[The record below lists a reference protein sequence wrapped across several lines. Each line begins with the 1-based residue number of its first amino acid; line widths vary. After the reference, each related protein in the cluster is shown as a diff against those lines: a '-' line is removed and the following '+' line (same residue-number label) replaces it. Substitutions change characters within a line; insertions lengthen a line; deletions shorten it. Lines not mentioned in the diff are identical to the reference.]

1 LSEIDNLISQRKQK
15 LEELRK
21 LGVDPYP
28 YRFSTTHAIS
38 QIREKYGRLKAEEKT
53 AETVSLAGR
62 IMSLR
67 KMGKASFAHI
77 KDETGKLQ
85 VYIRED
91 VLGERNY
98 QMFRRFDIG
107 DFIGVT
113 GKVFSTKTG
122 ELSIHAEDLILL
134 AKSLR
139 PLPEKWHGL
148 KDIETRYRQRYLDLV
163 VNEQV
168 KSVFLTRSLIIKAIR
183 KFLDKSGFLEVETP
197 MMQSIVGGA
206 AAKPFVTFHQALGIE
221 LYLRISPELFLKR
234 LVVGGLE
241 KVYEV
246 NRNFRNEGVSTRHNP
261 EFTMLEVYQ
270 AYSDYNGMMDLCEKI
285 ILFIAREVLGREEL
299 VYQKSKISLG
309 RIPWQRFSLYD
320 LLKKHT
326 GLDFAT
332 IRGLSEMRKAAD
344 RLNVKYEKDSPSSK
358 VLDHIFEA
366 YVQKNLIQPTFVL
379 DYPTGFSPLA
389 KAKKDNPGLVER
401 FELFIGGEELANA
414 YSELN
419 DPIEQRK
426 RMETQVRERETSE
439 GKETKVD
446 EDYLRA
452 LEYGMPPCGGLGL
465 GVDRLVMVFTNSNS
479 IRDVILFPQ
488 MREETE

>member
-1 LSEIDNLISQRKQK
+1 MSEINKLISERKQK

-21 LGVDPYP
+21 LGVDVYP
-28 YRFSTTHAIS
+28 RNFSITHVIS
-38 QIREKYGRLKAEEKT
+38 QIREKYGTLKAEEKT
-53 AETVSLAGR
+53 EETVSLAGR

-67 KMGKASFAHI
+67 GMGKASFAHI
-77 KDETGKLQ
+77 KDQTGKLQ
-85 VYIRED
+85 IYIRED

-98 QMFRRFDIG
+98 QIFRKFDIG

-122 ELSIHAEDLILL
+122 ELSIQVENLTLL

-148 KDIETRYRQRYLDLV
+148 KDIETRYRQRYIDLV

-168 KSVFLTRSLIIKAIR
+168 KDVFCTRSLIIKAMR
-183 KFLDKSGFLEVETP
+183 KFLDNLGFLEVETP

-206 AAKPFVTFHQALGIE
+206 IAKPFLTHHQALDME

-246 NRNFRNEGVSTRHNP
+246 NRSFRNEGVSTRHNP

-270 AYSDYNGMMDLCEKI
+270 AYSDYNGMMDLCQKMI
-285 ILFIAREVLGREEL
+285 MSIAKEVLGKEDFA
-299 VYQKSKISLG
+299 YQKNKISLG
-309 RIPWQRFSLYD
+309 RIPWQSFSLYE
-320 LLKKHT
+320 LLEKHT
-326 GLDFAT
+326 GLDFT
-332 IRGLSEMRKAAD
+332 NIHGLSEIRKVAD
-344 RLNVKYEKDSPSSK
+344 KLDVKYKKDSPK
-358 VLDHIFEA
+358 HKILDHIFET
-366 YVQKNLIQPTFVL
+366 YVQKKLIQPTFVL
-379 DYPTGFSPLA
+379 DYPTEFSPLA
-389 KAKKDNPGLVER
+389 KAKKDNPELVER

-419 DPIEQRK
+419 DPVEQRR
-426 RMETQVRERETSE
+426 RMEKQIEERDINQEREIA
-439 GKETKVD
+439 VD

-452 LEYGMPPCGGLGL
+452 LEYGLPPCGGLGV

-488 MREETE
+488 MRKEAE

>member
-1 LSEIDNLISQRKQK
+1 MDEINKLISERKQK

-21 LGVDPYP
+21 LGVDVYP
-28 YRFSTTHAIS
+28 RNFSITHAIS
-38 QIREKYGRLKAEEKT
+38 QVREKHGTLKAEEKT
-53 AETVSLAGR
+53 EETVSLAGR

-67 KMGKASFAHI
+67 GMGKVCFAHM
-77 KDETGKLQ
+77 KDQTGKLQ
-85 VYIRED
+85 IYIRED

-98 QMFRRFDIG
+98 QIFRKLDIG
-107 DFIGVT
+107 DLIGVT

-122 ELSIHAEDLILL
+122 ELSIQVEDLTLL

-148 KDIETRYRQRYLDLV
+148 KDIETRYRQRYIDLV

-168 KSVFLTRSLIIKAIR
+168 KDVFCTRSLIIKGIR
-183 KFLDKSGFLEVETP
+183 KFLDNLGFLEVETP
-197 MMQSIVGGA
+197 MMQSVVGGA
-206 AAKPFVTFHQALGIE
+206 AAKPFLTHHQALDME

-241 KVYEV
+241 RVYEV
-246 NRNFRNEGVSTRHNP
+246 NRSFRNEGVSTRHNP

-270 AYSDYNGMMDLCEKI
+270 AYSDYNGMMDLCQKMV
-285 ILFIAREVLGREEL
+285 LSIAKEVLGKEDF
-299 VYQKSKISLG
+299 VYQENKISLG
-309 RIPWQRFSLYD
+309 KIPWQRFSLYE
-320 LLKKHT
+320 LLKEHT
-326 GLDFAT
+326 GLDFT
-332 IRGLSEMRKAAD
+332 NIHGLSEMRKAAD
-344 RLNVKYEKDSPSSK
+344 RLNVKYKKDSPK
-358 VLDHIFEA
+358 HKILDHIFES
-366 YVQKNLIQPTFVL
+366 YVQKKLIQPTFVL
-379 DYPTGFSPLA
+379 DYPAEFSPLA
-389 KAKKDNPGLVER
+389 KAKKDNPELVER

-419 DPIEQRK
+419 DPVEQRK
-426 RMETQVRERETSE
+426 RMEKQVEEKDIGEGREAE
-439 GKETKVD
+439 VD

-452 LEYGMPPCGGLGL
+452 LEYGLPPCGGLGI

-488 MREETE
+488 MRKETG

>member
-1 LSEIDNLISQRKQK
+1 MSEINNLISQRKKK

-21 LGVDPYP
+21 LGIDPYP
-28 YRFSTTHAIS
+28 HIFSTTHAVS
-38 QIREKYGRLKAEEKT
+38 QLREKYGALKKEEKAEE
-53 AETVSLAGR
+53 TVSIAGR

-67 KMGKASFAHI
+67 RMGRASFAHI

-85 VYIRED
+85 IYIRED
-91 VLGERNY
+91 VLGERDY
-98 QMFRRFDIG
+98 RIFGKFDIG
-107 DFIGVT
+107 DFIGVK

-122 ELSIHAEDLILL
+122 ELSIQVEELILL

-148 KDIETRYRQRYLDLV
+148 KDIETRYRQRYVDLV
-163 VNEQV
+163 VNEEV
-168 KSVFLTRSLIIKAIR
+168 KNVFLTRGLIIKAIR
-183 KFLDKSGFLEVETP
+183 KFLDSLGFLEVETP
-197 MMQSIVGGA
+197 MMQTIVGGA
-206 AAKPFVTFHQALGIE
+206 AAKPFLTYHKVLDME

-270 AYSDYNGMMDLCEKI
+270 AYSDYNGMMELCQKMI
-285 ILFIAREVLGREEL
+285 MFVAKEVLGREDL
-299 VYQKSKISLG
+299 IYQGNKISLG
-309 RIPWQRFSLYD
+309 KTPWQRFSLYD
-320 LLKKHT
+320 LLKENT
-326 GLDFAT
+326 GLDFAN
-332 IRGLSEMRKAAD
+332 IQSLSEMRGAAD
-344 RLNVKYEKDSPSSK
+344 RLNVKYEKDSPKHK

-366 YVQKNLIQPTFVL
+366 YVQKKLVQPTFVL
-379 DYPTGFSPLA
+379 DYPREFSPLA
-389 KAKKDNPGLVER
+389 KAKKDNPQLVER
-401 FELFIGGEELANA
+401 FELFVGGEELANA

-419 DPIEQRK
+419 DPVEQRK
-426 RMETQVRERETSE
+426 RMEAQVKERGTDE
-439 GKETKVD
+439 GKEVQVD

-488 MREETE
+488 MRKEAE

>member
-1 LSEIDNLISQRKQK
+1 MSEINKLISERKQK

-28 YRFSTTHAIS
+28 HNFSVTHAIS
-38 QIREKYGRLKAEEKT
+38 QVRNQYGALKAEEK
-53 AETVSLAGR
+53 AEGTISLAGR

-67 KMGKASFAHI
+67 RMGKASFAHI

-85 VYIRED
+85 IYIRED

-98 QMFRRFDIG
+98 QIFRKFDIG
-107 DFIGVT
+107 DFIGVS

-122 ELSIHAEDLILL
+122 ELSIRVEHLTLL

-148 KDIETRYRQRYLDLV
+148 KDIETRYRQRYVDLV
-163 VNEQV
+163 VNERV
-168 KSVFLTRSLIIKAIR
+168 KNVFLTRGLIIKAIR
-183 KFLDKSGFLEVETP
+183 KFLDNLGFLEVETP

-206 AAKPFVTFHQALGIE
+206 VAKPFLTHHQALDIE

-270 AYSDYNGMMDLCEKI
+270 AYSDYNAMMDLCEKM
-285 ILFIAREVLGREEL
+285 ILFIAKEVLGKEDL
-299 VYQKSKISLG
+299 IYQESKISLG

-320 LLKKHT
+320 LLKEHT
-326 GLDFAT
+326 GLDFT
-332 IRGLSEMRKAAD
+332 NIHGLSEMRKVAE
-344 RLNVKYEKDSPSSK
+344 RLNVKYEKDSPRQK
-358 VLDHIFEA
+358 VLDHIFES
-366 YVQKNLIQPTFVL
+366 YVQKKLIRPTFVL
-379 DYPTGFSPLA
+379 DYPRDFSPLA
-389 KAKKDNPGLVER
+389 KAKKDNPELVER

-419 DPIEQRK
+419 DPVEQQR
-426 RMETQVRERETSE
+426 RMEKQVEERDIGEGREVR
-439 GKETKVD
+439 VD
-446 EDYLRA
+446 EDYIRA
-452 LEYGMPPCGGLGL
+452 LEYGMPPCAGLGL

-488 MREETE
+488 MRKET

>member
-1 LSEIDNLISQRKQK
+1 M
-15 LEELRK
+15 EELRK
-21 LGVDPYP
+21 LGVDVYP
-28 YRFSTTHAIS
+28 RNFSITHAIS
-38 QIREKYGRLKAEEKT
+38 QVREKYGTLKAEEKT
-53 AETVSLAGR
+53 EETVSLAGR

-67 KMGKASFAHI
+67 GMGKASFAHI
-77 KDETGKLQ
+77 KDQTGKLQ
-85 VYIRED
+85 IYIRED

-98 QMFRRFDIG
+98 RIFKKFDIG
-107 DFIGVT
+107 DLIGVT

-122 ELSIHAEDLILL
+122 ELSIQVENLTLL

-148 KDIETRYRQRYLDLV
+148 KDIETRYRQRYIDLV

-168 KSVFLTRSLIIKAIR
+168 KDVFCMRSLIIKAIR
-183 KFLDKSGFLEVETP
+183 KFLDDLGFLEVETP

-206 AAKPFVTFHQALGIE
+206 IAKPFLTHHQALDME

-246 NRNFRNEGVSTRHNP
+246 NRSFRNEGVSTRHNP

-270 AYSDYNGMMDLCEKI
+270 AYSDYNGMMELCQKMI
-285 ILFIAREVLGREEL
+285 MSIAKEVLGKEDL
-299 VYQKSKISLG
+299 VYQKNKISLG
-309 RIPWQRFSLYD
+309 RIPWESFSLYE
-320 LLKKHT
+320 LLKEHT
-326 GLDFAT
+326 GLDFT
-332 IRGLSEMRKAAD
+332 NIHGLSEMRKVAD
-344 RLNVKYEKDSPSSK
+344 RLDVKYKKDSPK
-358 VLDHIFEA
+358 HKILDHIFES
-366 YVQKNLIQPTFVL
+366 YVQKKLIQPTFVL
-379 DYPTGFSPLA
+379 DYPTEFSPLA
-389 KAKKDNPGLVER
+389 KAKKDNPELVER

-419 DPIEQRK
+419 DPVEQRR
-426 RMETQVRERETSE
+426 RMEKQVEERDISQR
-439 GKETKVD
+439 KEIEVD

-452 LEYGMPPCGGLGL
+452 LEYGMPPCGGLGV
-465 GVDRLVMVFTNSNS
+465 GVDRLVMVFTNSSS

-488 MREETE
+488 MRKEAE

>member
-1 LSEIDNLISQRKQK
+1 MSEINKLISERKQK

-21 LGVDPYP
+21 MGVDVYP
-28 YRFSTTHAIS
+28 RNFSTTHVIS
-38 QIREKYGRLKAEEKT
+38 QVREKYATLKAEEKT
-53 AETVSLAGR
+53 EETVSLAGR

-67 KMGKASFAHI
+67 RMGKASFAHI
-77 KDETGKLQ
+77 KDGTGKLQ
-85 VYIRED
+85 IYIRED
-91 VLGERNY
+91 ILGEKNY
-98 QMFRRFDIG
+98 QIFRKLDIG

-113 GKVFSTKTG
+113 GKIFSTKTG
-122 ELSIHAEDLILL
+122 ELSIQVEDLILL

-148 KDIETRYRQRYLDLV
+148 KDIETRYRQRYIDLL

-168 KSVFLTRSLIIKAIR
+168 QNVFSTRSLIIKAIR
-183 KFLDKSGFLEVETP
+183 GFLDNLGFLEVETP
-197 MMQSIVGGA
+197 MMQSVVGGA
-206 AAKPFVTFHQALGIE
+206 IAKPFLTHHQALDME

-270 AYSDYNGMMDLCEKI
+270 AYSDYNVMMGLCERM
-285 ILFIAREVLGREEL
+285 ILFIAKEVLGREDL
-299 VYQKSKISLG
+299 IYQKSKISLG
-309 RIPWQRFSLYD
+309 RIPWKRFSLYD
-320 LLKKHT
+320 LLKEHA
-326 GLDFAT
+326 GLDFT
-332 IRGLSEMRKAAD
+332 NIHGLSEMRKAAD
-344 RLNVKYEKDSPSSK
+344 RLNVKYEKDSPKSK
-358 VLDHIFEA
+358 ILDHIFEA
-366 YVQKNLIQPTFVL
+366 YVQKKLIQPTFVL
-379 DYPTGFSPLA
+379 DYPTEFSPLA
-389 KAKKDNPGLVER
+389 KAKKDNPELVER

-419 DPIEQRK
+419 DPVEQRR
-426 RMETQVRERETSE
+426 RMEEQVKERDIGEGREIQ
-439 GKETKVD
+439 VD

-465 GVDRLVMVFTNSNS
+465 GVDRLVMVFTNCNS

-488 MREETE
+488 MRKETE

>member
-1 LSEIDNLISQRKQK
+1 MSEINNLISQRKQK

-28 YRFSTTHAIS
+28 HNFSATHAIS
-38 QIREKYGRLKAEEKT
+38 QVREKYGTLKPQERDE
-53 AETVSLAGR
+53 ETVSLAGR

-67 KMGKASFAHI
+67 RMGKASFADI

-85 VYIRED
+85 IYVRED

-98 QMFRRFDIG
+98 RIFRKFDIG

-113 GKVFSTKTG
+113 GKIFSTKTG
-122 ELSIHAEDLILL
+122 ELSIQVEDLTLL

-148 KDIETRYRQRYLDLV
+148 KDIETRYRQRYVDLV
-163 VNEQV
+163 VNEQA
-168 KSVFLTRSLIIKAIR
+168 KNIFLTRSLIIKAIR
-183 KFLDKSGFLEVETP
+183 KFLDDLGFLEVETP

-206 AAKPFVTFHQALGIE
+206 AAKPFLTHHRVLDME

-246 NRNFRNEGVSTRHNP
+246 NRSFRNEGVSTRHNP

-270 AYSDYNGMMDLCEKI
+270 AYSDYNAMMDLCEKM
-285 ILFIAREVLGREEL
+285 ILFIAKEVLGKEEL
-299 VYQKSKISLG
+299 IYGKNKISLG

-320 LLKKHT
+320 LLKEHT
-326 GLDFAT
+326 GVDFT
-332 IRGLSEMRKAAD
+332 SIHGLSEMRKAAD
-344 RLNVKYEKDSPSSK
+344 RLNVKYEKDSPK
-358 VLDHIFEA
+358 HKILDHIFEA
-366 YVQKNLIQPTFVL
+366 YVQKKLIQATFVL
-379 DYPTGFSPLA
+379 DYPTEFSPLA
-389 KAKKDNPGLVER
+389 KAKKNNPELVER
-401 FELFIGGEELANA
+401 FELFIAGEELANA

-419 DPIEQRK
+419 DPVEQRR
-426 RMETQVRERETSE
+426 RMEAQVKEKDIAEGREMR
-439 GKETKVD
+439 VD

-465 GVDRLVMVFTNSNS
+465 GVDRLVMVFANCNS

-488 MREETE
+488 MRKEAE